1 MAGMERYSRYSY
13 ERESNIDRPMQSK
26 YGSGEVLRF
35 FEGGSQERFSP
46 KAFEDAT
53 QDDDGEPT
61 FCDEAHSSSLVYA
74 FCLG

>member
-1 MAGMERYSRYSY
+1 MESYSRYSY

-35 FEGGSQERFSP
+35 PEGGPQERFPP

-53 QDDDGEPT
+53 QDDDGEST
-61 FCDEAHSSSLVYA
+61 FCDEAFSSLYVYA
-74 FCLG
+74 F